1 MAKKKG
7 FQGDAPVRDA
17 FGQLGTGRTLLLG
30 LQHMFA
36 MFGATIL
43 VPLLTGLSVQVTLIG
58 VGIGTLIFHFF
69 AKGRVPVFLGSS
81 FAFLVGIRLITDPGS
96 GIFPVHTARLLD
108 SAGNYLIDAAGN
120 FEYGVYIQQGM
131 NGLAAGTIV
140 TNLEY
145 RNATLAYATGG
156 ILAAGFVYFA
166 LALVIKLVG
175 VKKVMKAMPPVVT
188 GPIVILIGVMLAP
201 FAISQSSNNMPLALI
216 SLGIVVVAAVWGKG
230 MAKVVPLVL
239 GMLGGYAV
247 ALIMNA
253 VGMSN
258 PDGSAIFQFAQVA
271 EASIVGMPPFMLPRF
286 NIVAIMIMIPF
297 AFATIAEHIA
307 DMVILSDLCEE
318 DFTKKPGLH
327 RTLVGDGLA
336 TCFSGFI
343 GAPATTTYSE
353 NVGVVVLTKIQDA
366 KVVMLAAVYA
376 TILGFLPI
384 FAQIVYTIP
393 EAIVG
398 GVSFI
403 LYGMIAAVGIR
414 SLVENQVDIGKTKNL
429 IIVAVILVTGLGLRF
444 GPAITVTL
452 GNTDLPIDRLG
463 VAIAAILGIL
473 LNFILPNEKEDKTV
487 VVGLETGGT
496 IALEEEEENPQSD

>member
-1 MAKKKG
+1 
-7 FQGDAPVRDA
+7 
-17 FGQLGTGRTLLLG
+17 
-30 LQHMFA
+30 
-36 MFGATIL
+36 
-43 VPLLTGLSVQVTLIG
+43 
-58 VGIGTLIFHFF
+58 
-69 AKGRVPVFLGSS
+69 VFLGSS
-81 FAFLVGIRLITDPGS
+81 FAFLVGIRLITDPTS
-96 GIFPVHTARLLD
+96 GIFAASPVR
-108 SAGNYLIDAAGN
+108 LIDAAGN
-120 FEYGVYIQQGM
+120 YLVDAAGNYEYGVHISQAM
-131 NGLAAGTIV
+131 SGLAAGSIIS
-140 TNLEY
+140 NIDY

-156 ILAAGFVYFA
+156 ILVAGFVYFI
-166 LALVIKLVG
+166 LALIVKLVG

-201 FAISQSSNNMPLALI
+201 FAIDMSSNNLPLALI
-216 SLGIVVVAAVWGKG
+216 SLGIVIVAAIWGRG

-239 GMLGGYAV
+239 GMLGGYGV

-253 VGMSN
+253 VGISN
-258 PDGSAIFQFAQVA
+258 PDGSAIFNFAQVA

-286 NIVAIMIMIPF
+286 NIIAIMIMIPF

-307 DMVILSDLCEE
+307 DMVILSNLCEE

-336 TCFSGFI
+336 TCFSGLI

-366 KVVMLAAVYA
+366 KVVMLAAMYA
-376 TILGFLPI
+376 VILGFLPI

-393 EAIVG
+393 TAIVG

-429 IIVAVILVTGLGLRF
+429 VIVAVILVTGLGLRF
-444 GPAITVTL
+444 GPTITVTL
-452 GNTDLPIDRLG
+452 GNIDLPIDRLG
-463 VAIAAILGIL
+463 VAIAAILGIV
-473 LNFILPNEKEDKTV
+473 LNFILPNEKEDKPV

-496 IALEEEEENPQSD
+496 VALEEEE